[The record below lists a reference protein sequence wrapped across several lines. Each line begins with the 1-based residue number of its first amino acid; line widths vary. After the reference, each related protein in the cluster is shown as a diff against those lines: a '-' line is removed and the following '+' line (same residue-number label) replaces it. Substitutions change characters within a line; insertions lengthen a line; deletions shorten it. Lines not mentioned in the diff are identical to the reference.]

1 MKVKGEIKM
10 KEADDLREARKT
22 NGETVAEDGKNE
34 TLKKAAIVGAV
45 ALLAFLLGFV
55 PMWLS
60 ARTHENER
68 DAAVNTLRPS
78 VLQNTLGTA
87 ALNARR
93 GEFEQARKQTSDFFT
108 DLRSE
113 MESETGAF
121 NAKQL
126 AAAQPILAQRD
137 ETITLL
143 ARNDA
148 AAVDR
153 LTDLYFNFMQMKNTP
168 EPEKK

>member
-1 MKVKGEIKM
+1 M
-10 KEADDLREARKT
+10 KEADDVRGAGDT
-22 NGETVAEDGKNE
+22 NGEIRTPAGQNE
-34 TLKKAAIVGAV
+34 MLKKAGIVAVV

-68 DAAVNTLRPS
+68 DAAINTLRPS
-78 VLQNTLGTA
+78 VLQNTLATA

-93 GEFEQARKQTSDFFT
+93 GEFEQARQQASDFFT
-108 DLRSE
+108 ELRAE
-113 MESETGAF
+113 MERETSAF
-121 NAKQL
+121 NAQQR

-153 LTDLYFNFMQMKNTP
+153 LTDLYFAFTQMRNSP
-168 EPEKK
+168 EQEKK